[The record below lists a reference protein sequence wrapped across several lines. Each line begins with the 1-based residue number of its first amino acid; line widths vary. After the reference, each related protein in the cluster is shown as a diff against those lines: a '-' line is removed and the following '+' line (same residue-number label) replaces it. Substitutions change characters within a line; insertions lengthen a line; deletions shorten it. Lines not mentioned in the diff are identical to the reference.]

1 MSAGRNVAIASAGFG
16 TSKHQRFHVA
26 QAVPI
31 ARPSSPEFNTN
42 MAKKYLSLEEAAAQL
57 GMKVDDLKRLRE
69 SGDIRGFADRGTWKF
84 KPEDVEELA
93 RSRQADSD
101 PSVPILGADDDEP
114 LVSLSGEGSSV
125 ILSDEEDDVGQQ
137 PTIIRKAGEGLSGLS
152 ASDSDVRLVLDD
164 SLTEDST
171 PDVTVPKKKESDSD
185 VRLVDDAAK
194 PDDSDSDVKL
204 VADGSDSDV
213 QLVDPAGAGKAEDDS
228 DSDVQLVGDRSHSDI
243 VLEAPSTEAGSD
255 SDIKLIGSD
264 VGTEKEVPLVA
275 ADSGKSPALPDSGIS
290 LEAADSGIA
299 LEGADDSGI
308 SLLEED
314 SGISLAADDVDSGI
328 ALGSPTD
335 SGIALEALAA
345 ADSKK
350 GKPRPDLDETQFE
363 FEAMGGDSEFELAS
377 SKPTSGAGSDTG
389 VIVFD
394 DDAVDE
400 HSPTMVKSSS
410 AAAAGFTAG
419 ETFEFDDG
427 LEVAEDVI
435 GEDDELDDVDVFDA
449 GDEDFAQSFAAGESH
464 AEFIAAPGVIV
475 APVQQ
480 EWGTAMF
487 VGMLLTT
494 VVMLL
499 CAVVMFDFVRSMWSY
514 SEPTGFTSMLM
525 SELGGMFKK

>member
-1 MSAGRNVAIASAGFG
+1 
-16 TSKHQRFHVA
+16 
-26 QAVPI
+26 
-31 ARPSSPEFNTN
+31 

-69 SGDIRGFADRGTWKF
+69 TGDIRGFADRGTWKF

-101 PSVPILGADDDEP
+101 PEVPILGGDDDEP
-114 LVSLSGEGSSV
+114 LPSGEGSSVVLGKDGEGSSVVRRSGEGSSV
-125 ILSDEEDDVGQQ
+125 ILSDEEDDVGRQ
-137 PTIIRKAGEGLSGLS
+137 PTIIRKEGEGLSSLS

-164 SLTEDST
+164 SLTEDSS

-213 QLVDPAGAGKAEDDS
+213 QLVDPAGGKAADDS
-228 DSDVQLVGDRSHSDI
+228 DSDVQLVGDKSHSDI
-243 VLEAPSTEAGSD
+243 VLEAPSSEAGSD

-264 VGTEKEVPLVA
+264 VGTERDVPLMA
-275 ADSGKSPALPDSGIS
+275 SDSAKSAALPDSGIS

-314 SGISLAADDVDSGI
+314 SGIALAGDTDSGI

-345 ADSKK
+345 ADSKAR
-350 GKPRPDLDETQFE
+350 KPRPDLDETQFE

-377 SKPTSGAGSDTG
+377 SKPASGVGSDTG

-394 DDAVDE
+394 DEDADE

-410 AAAAGFTAG
+410 AAAAAGFTPG

-464 AEFIAAPGVIV
+464 AEFIAAPGAIA

-480 EWGTAMF
+480 EWGAAMF

-494 VVMLL
+494 VVMVL

-514 SEPTGFTSMLM
+514 SEPTGFTSSLM
-525 SELGGMFKK
+525 SALGGMFKK